1 MPTTA
6 KIIYQPYVMNA
17 RGALK
22 PGTSVECRTPEEGF
36 RRAEK
41 AMAGG
46 SIAGARV
53 VRMTHDDDAE
63 EFGPAEHLGAFG
75 QVPDGE

>member
-17 RGALK
+17 RGTLK
-22 PGTSVECRTPEEGF
+22 PGTAIECRTVDEGI

-46 SIAGARV
+46 SVAGARV

-63 EFGPAEHLGAFG
+63 EFGPAEHLGTFG
-75 QVPDGE
+75 QVPDEA